1 VRGVWVVLALGGLAL
16 APVGAWGADHRDAP
30 GAKANA
36 FLDINDVYI
45 FQSTTPDHSVIIVT
59 VVPLAGIFN
68 LPVFS
73 SAGVYDVNVDNNG
86 DALEDLTFR
95 FAFSNPNRQGQQK
108 VAVQLIKN
116 HATKLIAQDLTG
128 KTIAAAQGV
137 TIMAS
142 LFSDPFFF
150 DLNAFNAFKASH
162 FTMPGVF
169 CNPGSD
175 FFVGLNTLAIVMDV
189 PNTLLRASSTQHM
202 IGVWAR
208 TLDATGKQV
217 DRMGRPAINTVLIP
231 DAMKDLFNMGIP
243 SHDQANFG
251 ATVTATLTALMAN
264 TALTNV
270 LLPDILT
277 FDTSSSAGFLNGR
290 KLTDDVIDAELMLL
304 TKNVGVTTDCVGQHS
319 DYLTHFPYLGTPH
332 PIFISH

>member
-1 VRGVWVVLALGGLAL
+1 
-16 APVGAWGADHRDAP
+16 
-30 GAKANA
+30 
-36 FLDINDVYI
+36 LDINDVYL
-45 FQSTTPDHSVIIVT
+45 FQSATPGNTVIIVT
-59 VVPLAGIFN
+59 VVPLAGVFN
-68 LPVFS
+68 QPVFS
-73 SAGVYDVNVDNNG
+73 SVGVYDVNVDNNG
-86 DALEDLTFR
+86 DAIEDLTFR

-108 VAVQLIKN
+108 VAVQLLRS
-116 HATKLIAQDLTG
+116 HSVKLVAQDLTG
-128 KTIAAAQGV
+128 KSIAAPGGV

-175 FFVGLNTLAIVMDV
+175 FFKGLNTLAIVMDV
-189 PNTLLRASSTQHM
+189 PSTLLQASSTQHM

-208 TLDATGKQV
+208 TLDATGRQV

-231 DAMKDLFNMGIP
+231 DAMKDLFNLGIP
-243 SHDQANFG
+243 SQDRANFG
-251 ATVTATLTALMAN
+251 ATITATLTALMADVS
-264 TALTNV
+264 LTNV

-277 FDTSSSAGFLNGR
+277 FDTSNSAGFLNGR

-304 TKNVGVTTDCVGQHS
+304 TKNVGVTSDCVGQHT

-332 PIFISH
+332 PIFLSH